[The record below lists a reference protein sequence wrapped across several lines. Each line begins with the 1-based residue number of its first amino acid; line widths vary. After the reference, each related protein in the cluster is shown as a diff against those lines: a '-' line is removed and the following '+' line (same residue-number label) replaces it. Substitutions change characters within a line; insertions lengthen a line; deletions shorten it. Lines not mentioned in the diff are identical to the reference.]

1 MEYNGGLMVLKF
13 ISMNMYVDGSAVPF
27 FTNVEFNSGPLS
39 EGHQATV

>member
-27 FTNVEFNSGPLS
+27 FTNVEFYSGP
-39 EGHQATV
+39 